1 MERMCFVMTLRDG
14 REQEYEQRH
23 EEVWPEL
30 LGDLWTAGWR
40 NYSLFRRGREVIG
53 YAECHPDVR
62 SALTAMEASAANAR
76 WAEWFTDVIETLT
89 DESGQLQRLVQV
101 WHLDETLA
109 EASAD
114 PDRLTP
120 R

>member
-1 MERMCFVMTLRDG
+1 MERMCFVMTLREG
-14 REQEYEQRH
+14 REVEYETRH

-40 NYSLFRRGREVIG
+40 NYSLFRRGREVVG
-53 YAECHPDVR
+53 YAECHPDVA
-62 SALTAMEASAANAR
+62 SALKAMDSSGANAR

-101 WHLDETLA
+101 WHMDDSTA
-109 EASAD
+109 ESNAD
-114 PDRLTP
+114 PDRLTE